1 MTTLEEG
8 FRTLTRIAENHGISA
23 QEERRLL
30 EEMKSFS
37 VSVQLLGP
45 YHAGK
50 SALLNALLDSRIL
63 PAGWTKALLSPSSW
77 HGEKTLFSLGA
88 VDTSNG
94 LVSASCAEAWISPE
108 FPGCGLNTITLF

>member
-63 PAGWTKALLSPSSW
+63 PAGWTKACCPHRAGMGRKHCSRL
-77 HGEKTLFSLGA
+77 A
-88 VDTSNG
+88 Q
-94 LVSASCAEAWISPE
+94 WIPPTVWSRRAARRPGSHRN
-108 FPGCGLNTITLF
+108 FPAAG

>member
-63 PAGWTKALLSPSSW
+63 PAGLDEGPVVPIELAW
-77 HGEKTLFSLGA
+77 GEKHCSRLA
-88 VDTSNG
+88 Q
-94 LVSASCAEAWISPE
+94 WIPPTVWSRRAARRPGSHWN
-108 FPGCGLNTITLF
+108 FPAAG